1 MDLSPATRELIV
13 RTAASFPQGSA
24 RRHFMA
30 DTLTTLQLGQRQAA
44 QLFGWGRD
52 TLRKALHERRT
63 GITCRDDTSRRG
75 RKPAEQ
81 HLPHLLEDIQAIV
94 KDHVQT
100 DPTFR
105 STRLYCRLTAKEVRR
120 QLVQRKGYDAKA
132 VPSRQTLTLKLNA
145 LGFCLRKVARS
156 RPQKK

>member
-75 RKPAEQ
+75 CVFRCRPGVAG
-81 HLPHLLEDIQAIV
+81 LPTPLAQV
-94 KDHVQT
+94 
-100 DPTFR
+100 
-105 STRLYCRLTAKEVRR
+105 
-120 QLVQRKGYDAKA
+120 
-132 VPSRQTLTLKLNA
+132 
-145 LGFCLRKVARS
+145 
-156 RPQKK
+156 